1 MIAAF
6 LLVLALGLSVWGFYT
21 RERVTPSQTRSEAYE
36 KPARSSRALA
46 EGNAKAQSGPPAPTE
61 VSSTQVLSE
70 ASSDL
75 ASGSASETSN
85 APEPISIL
93 VTAQE
98 DSWLSITVD
107 GQLFYKDTL
116 RAGQQQSF
124 SAQKELV
131 LRSGNIGGLEIT
143 LNGKK
148 LPAQG
153 ADAEV
158 KTLTFTPTGVASSSA
173 ETTAQ

>member
-1 MIAAF
+1 VDER
-6 LLVLALGLSVWGFYT
+6 LL
-21 RERVTPSQTRSEAYE
+21 
-36 KPARSSRALA
+36 
-46 EGNAKAQSGPPAPTE
+46 
-61 VSSTQVLSE
+61 
-70 ASSDL
+70 
-75 ASGSASETSN
+75 
-85 APEPISIL
+85 
-93 VTAQE
+93 
-98 DSWLSITVD
+98 
-107 GQLFYKDTL
+107 YKDTL

>member
-1 MIAAF
+1 
-6 LLVLALGLSVWGFYT
+6 
-21 RERVTPSQTRSEAYE
+21 
-36 KPARSSRALA
+36 
-46 EGNAKAQSGPPAPTE
+46 
-61 VSSTQVLSE
+61 
-70 ASSDL
+70 
-75 ASGSASETSN
+75 
-85 APEPISIL
+85 
-93 VTAQE
+93 
-98 DSWLSITVD
+98 
-107 GQLFYKDTL
+107 
-116 RAGQQQSF
+116 
-124 SAQKELV
+124 V